1 MYVYYITV
9 FILIFKCLLGNIVYC
24 FKIFYVNYKN
34 NELWY
39 NKKCAIIYHFYV
51 LLPGSKCSYLHFYQ
65 NIFSTQIC
73 IICYI
78 LLLNNYVNILEI
90 SKCNLY
96 FSTFIFNNP

>member
-39 NKKCAIIYHFYV
+39 NKKCAIIYNFYV
-51 LLPGSKCSYLHFYQ
+51 LLPGSKRSY
-65 NIFSTQIC
+65 
-73 IICYI
+73 
-78 LLLNNYVNILEI
+78 NNTSIKIYLVLKYV
-90 SKCNLY
+90 
-96 FSTFIFNNP
+96 F